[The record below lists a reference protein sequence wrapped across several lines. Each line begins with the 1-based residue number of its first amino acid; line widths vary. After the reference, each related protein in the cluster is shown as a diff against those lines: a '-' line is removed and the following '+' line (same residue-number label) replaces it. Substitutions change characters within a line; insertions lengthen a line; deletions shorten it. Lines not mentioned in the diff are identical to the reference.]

1 MTSSEISII
10 TPVYN
15 GERYLSE
22 VVKSVLSQQ
31 DIAIRM
37 IIINDGST
45 DSSLRI
51 AQEWCKRFPKQIEI
65 IDQPNSGEAVAVI
78 NGMAKVQT
86 KFVGIVNAD
95 DPLLPGHCR
104 KMVEA
109 LLLDPKAVVAY
120 PDWLM
125 TDSDG
130 AIQRNVK
137 TLEYSRR
144 ALIADLVC
152 IPGPGAVIRVEA
164 LDGFPIREK
173 QFRYISDYVLW
184 LRLSSKGH
192 FIRVPE
198 TLATWRQH
206 LAGTTTSG
214 KSGAITSEIKYLVE
228 NDFLGYCETVIESKW
243 VRSARAHV
251 YYYAALD
258 ALISRQVPGRRLLL
272 KSLLIKPYPNLGYP
286 THHRSLLASIAIFI
300 GPLGRFAYKLRNL
313 TIGLV
318 SS

>member
-1 MTSSEISII
+1 MID
-10 TPVYN
+10 
-15 GERYLSE
+15 
-22 VVKSVLSQQ
+22 SVLSQQ
-31 DIAIRM
+31 DIAIR
-37 IIINDGST
+37 IIIVNDGST
-45 DSSLRI
+45 DSSLGI
-51 AQEWCKRFPKQIEI
+51 AEDWYKRFPNQIEI
-65 IDQPNSGEAVAVI
+65 LDQPNSGEAIAVN
-78 NGMAKVQT
+78 NGMAKVRT

-104 KMVEA
+104 KMVDA
-109 LLLDPKAVVAY
+109 LLLDPRAVVAY

-125 TDSDG
+125 ING
-130 AIQRNVK
+130 YGVIQRKVQ

-184 LRLSSKGH
+184 LRMSSRGH

-206 LAGTTTSG
+206 SSG
-214 KSGAITSEIKYLVE
+214 ATASANSGAISSEIQFLVE
-228 NDFLGYCETVIESKW
+228 NDYLGYCGIIIKSKW
-243 VRSARAHV
+243 ERSARAHV
-251 YYYAALD
+251 CYYAALG
-258 ALISRQVPGRRLLL
+258 ALTSRHVPGRRLLL

-286 THHRSLLASIAIFI
+286 THHRSLLASIAIFM
-300 GPLGRFAYKLRNL
+300 GPLGR
-313 TIGLV
+313 LV
-318 SS
+318 YSQRKRKK